1 MAKQPPGGRR
11 PFDPKRVPAPSESGG
26 LFTSKGTAG
35 SDILTVTALTRRVRA
50 AIQMQMSGTL
60 HVVGEIS
67 NFSRPAGGHVYFTL
81 KDEASEVRCVMWQS
95 AASTLKFQPADG
107 MAVIAT
113 GTIDVYEPRGQYQFY
128 VRKLEPRGVGALDM
142 AFRQLRDR
150 LQKEGLF
157 DPARKRALP
166 RFPARVAVVTSPT
179 GAAVH
184 DIFQT
189 LQRRFPCIQIYFYP
203 VKVQG
208 DGAAAEIADAIRRL
222 NAASSSL
229 GGIDVMI
236 VGRGGG
242 SLEDLWAFNE
252 EAVARAIHSSKI
264 PIVSAVGHEVD
275 VTIAD
280 FAADVRA
287 ATPTAAAELV
297 APQLSDVLLE
307 LDGRRHRLI
316 RAQLR
321 WLEIARN
328 RLVLVRRFDWFR
340 DPISRIRERQQAV
353 DEAGGRLRIVASRM
367 AAAHRKRLHEGEVRL
382 TAVTPRRL
390 LESQRLHLNDL
401 AGRLRRDLQ
410 RGLEQRGRTLV
421 ILHDRLSA
429 NSHESVLKRGFTIT
443 RRKKSGKIV
452 TKAAEVRAGDELSTQ
467 TLSGEIGSRVIDSW
481 QGELFEAS

>member
-1 MAKQPPGGRR
+1 MAKQSKGGRR
-11 PFDPKRVPAPSESGG
+11 TFDPNKVKAPSETSSLFAPQETGG
-26 LFTSKGTAG
+26 SNV
-35 SDILTVTALTRRVRA
+35 LTVTAFTRLVRA
-50 AIQMQMSGTL
+50 AIQKFMPGTL

-67 NFSRPAGGHVYFTL
+67 NISRPSGGHVYFTL
-81 KDEASEVRCVMWQS
+81 KDEESEVRCVMWQS
-95 AASTLKFQPADG
+95 AASTLKFQPTDG

-113 GTIDVYEPRGQYQFY
+113 GTVDVYEPRGQYQYY
-128 VRKLEPRGVGALDM
+128 VRKLEPRGVGALDL

-166 RFPARVAVVTSPT
+166 RYPARVAVVTSPT

-189 LQRRFPCIQIYFYP
+189 LQRRFPCIQILFFP

-208 DGAAAEIADAIRRL
+208 EGAANEIADAIRRL
-222 NAASSSL
+222 NAASASL

-252 EAVARAIHSSKI
+252 EAVARAIHASRI

-280 FAADVRA
+280 FVADVRA

-307 LDGRRHRLI
+307 LDGRRHRLL
-316 RAQLR
+316 RALFR
-321 WLEIARN
+321 SLESARS
-328 RLVLVRRFDWFR
+328 RLELVRRYHWFR
-340 DPISRIRERQQAV
+340 DPVSRIRERQQAI

-367 AAAHRKRLHEGEVRL
+367 TAASRKRLHTSEVRL
-382 TAVTPRRL
+382 TAIAPRRL
-390 LESQRLHLNDL
+390 LESQSLRLDAL
-401 AGRLRRDLQ
+401 AGRLNRDLQ
-410 RGLEQRGRTLV
+410 RGLEQREQSLA
-421 ILHDRLSA
+421 ILNDRLLA

-443 RRKKSGKIV
+443 RKKKSGRIV
-452 TKAAEVRAGDELSTQ
+452 TRAEDVRAGEDLRTQ
-467 TLSGEIGSRVIDSW
+467 TSAGEIASRVLDQR